1 MAQRS
6 EERKSMETRTNGDT
20 RRRTGKRT
28 GIGAGLLLAA
38 GLLAA
43 GAASGQE
50 PKRSAAWETYC
61 TACHGP
67 DGKAQTE
74 EGKRKG
80 ARNLADPRW
89 QATVSDMRLE
99 SSIARGRDKMP
110 SFGKK
115 LTEAQ
120 VKALVAEVRALSAK

>member
-1 MAQRS
+1 MDEKTS
-6 EERKSMETRTNGDT
+6 GGMGK
-20 RRRTGKRT
+20 RTGKRT
-28 GIGAGLLLAA
+28 GRGTGLLLAA
-38 GLLAA
+38 GLLAS
-43 GAASGQE
+43 GAAPGQE
-50 PKRSAAWETYC
+50 TKRSAAWETYC
-61 TACHGP
+61 TVCHGP

-74 EGKRKG
+74 EGKKKG

-89 QATVSDMRLE
+89 QATVSDARLE
-99 SSIARGRDKMP
+99 SSVTRGRDKMP